1 MWRSIPLWGVVF
13 IFLNDHR
20 TYILCEVHVMFKQMF
35 LNKLPVP
42 EVYNYKC
49 TFALMYIVHYK
60 SISVNACSIHVK
72 NQVSSKS
79 TVSFSEFKLNWFKSF
94 FYLINMG
101 NGISIMIIL
110 KKFGNIELC
119 ILQLFIYTFA
129 FVYYSAIVTMQI
141 VCLIKIVDFFF
152 LFQ

>member
-1 MWRSIPLWGVVF
+1 
-13 IFLNDHR
+13 
-20 TYILCEVHVMFKQMF
+20 
-35 LNKLPVP
+35 
-42 EVYNYKC
+42 
-49 TFALMYIVHYK
+49 MYIVHYK
-60 SISVNACSIHVK
+60 SISVNACSIHLK

-79 TVSFSEFKLNWFKSF
+79 TVIFSEFKSNWFKSF

-141 VCLIKIVDFFF
+141 VCLIKIVEFFSF
-152 LFQ
+152 PVTNTDSQMASPFVERQLYNEYPTLPRLIKVPKY